1 MYFTICK
8 AQWLGQVWKGNVK
21 LPRTEERLKEAAII
35 PEIGSLKIDRHFHNM
50 PNAQWQYDDDLAK
63 EANFEPIPRT
73 IKELYR
79 VGILFK
85 KKFFC
90 PFGVFSHSR
99 HLVVTYNL

>member
-1 MYFTICK
+1 M
-8 AQWLGQVWKGNVK
+8 
-21 LPRTEERLKEAAII
+21 TEHDDCRRCLERQKEAAII

-85 KKFFC
+85 IFSFFF
-90 PFGVFSHSR
+90 PLVSSHI
-99 HLVVTYNL
+99 LDMWE